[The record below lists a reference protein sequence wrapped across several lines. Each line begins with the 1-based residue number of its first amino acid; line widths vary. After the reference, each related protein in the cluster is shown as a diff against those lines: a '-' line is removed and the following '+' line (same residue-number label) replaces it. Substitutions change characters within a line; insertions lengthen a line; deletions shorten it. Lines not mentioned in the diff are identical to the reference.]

1 MAIHG
6 SGYNGKRATSAVRV
20 AEGIGVR
27 VNGRNVWWWC
37 WLGVLVAGCSQ
48 TIVSNP
54 TSAAPTLT
62 LLRFTPQ
69 WVTPTPTPRLLR
81 TPTLRTTSVMA
92 MTLAPT
98 PLPLPI
104 AAPDCYET
112 PVGGLWCL
120 GLVRNGLI
128 DPIEQVIIRIYL
140 VSADGTALAERDA
153 PTALAVLPPGE
164 MSPYGVLFDRI
175 PAGSVGPV
183 AVLLSASKANP
194 SGDKGPV
201 LQVQALQGENR
212 DSAFHV
218 TGALVNVGTAAATQ
232 LRLVVTL
239 LDSAGRVTGF
249 RQWHWPPDQALL
261 PGERL
266 PFSLDIIPQ
275 GLGTQRFE
283 ASAESRAG

>member
-1 MAIHG
+1 
-6 SGYNGKRATSAVRV
+6 
-20 AEGIGVR
+20 VR
-27 VNGRNVWWWC
+27 VNGRVVWWWW

-54 TSAAPTLT
+54 TSPAPTLT

-81 TPTLRTTSVMA
+81 TPTLRTTSVMM

-98 PLPLPI
+98 PLALPVP
-104 AAPDCYET
+104 APNCYET

-128 DPIEQVIIRIYL
+128 VPIEQVIIRIYL

-175 PAGSVGPV
+175 PEGSTGPV
-183 AVLLSASKANP
+183 AMLISASKANVP
-194 SGDKGPV
+194 GGNMPV
-201 LQVQALQGENR
+201 LQVQDLRGENR
-212 DSAFHV
+212 DSVFYLTGV
-218 TGALVNVGTAAATQ
+218 LVNTGAVTADQ

-239 LDSAGRVTGF
+239 LDSGGRVTGF
-249 RQWHWPPDQALL
+249 RQLRWPPNQALL
-261 PGERL
+261 PGEQL
-266 PFSLDIIPQ
+266 SFSLEVIPQ
-275 GLGTQRFE
+275 GLGTTRFE
-283 ASAESRAG
+283 ASAESRVG